1 MNSNHANTRKPEAAG
16 KLSLSTLELH
26 ELDEACRPIF
36 EGFDTPP
43 YLVGSAGERPDFR
56 DVDVR
61 LILRDKEYDA
71 LFDSRPKLWGLLSRV
86 IATYLRARTDLP
98 IDFQIQRQTDA
109 NARHKK
115 PRNAL
120 GLRGLD
126 LYAGGGDGTK
136 GMALVRRAPR
146 AMRPRKRTHAGER
159 I

>member
-1 MNSNHANTRKPEAAG
+1 MTDSNRSKTQQ

-26 ELDEACRPIF
+26 ELDEACHPIYA
-36 EGFDTPP
+36 GFGTPP

-61 LILRDKEYDA
+61 LILGDKEYDA
-71 LFDSRPKLWGLLSRV
+71 LFEKRPNLWALLSRV
-86 IATYLRARTDLP
+86 IATYLRTRTSLP

-120 GLRGLD
+120 GLRD
-126 LYAGGGDGTK
+126 LKDYAGGGDGTK
-136 GMALVRRAPR
+136 GMANV
-146 AMRPRKRTHAGER
+146 RKRRTTHKGNKT
-159 I
+159 